1 VKNLYILILLLI
13 AGASTLFSEVSL
25 VEEVTIDITDD
36 RTQDAYYDFQENQ
49 AVNIKSDN
57 WDISFLNSLSS
68 AISIN
73 GGHGVRLWHVTDGSI
88 DDFNAPLDT
97 AGKFEIWEE
106 QFNSTETWDIG
117 AFNLGLNGFADE
129 NPGEF
134 GWGQYSQTVI
144 SGTELFV
151 IKLRNGD
158 YKKIAI
164 DELSTGIFYF
174 FYSDLNNENV
184 KNVDITK
191 SNYADKLHV
200 AYDLEMGEVVDRE
213 PMQEDWNLVFGK
225 YIQIVEGEGVVQPY
239 PVVGVRS
246 NKGVK
251 VAQLDDVE
259 IVDDKFELPSEI
271 NFTNMI
277 TEIGH
282 DWKEL
287 NFSTF
292 EYDIVEGRVY
302 IAQKFATNENNDEV
316 PVSEPVAIRFDNFA
330 GGSFTF
336 KTDDVSLSVKHN
348 DYDNSQFAIYP
359 NVVSKGD
366 NINMIYSGTDMGV
379 ANLSVYSSTGGLVIS
394 KSVELN
400 KNLQINDINA
410 SNMSAGVYFVRIEN
424 NNSIYTQKFIVK

>member
-1 VKNLYILILLLI
+1 MKNLYILIALLF
-13 AGASTLFSEVSL
+13 AGATTLISEVAL
-25 VEEVTIDITDD
+25 IEDVTIDITDD

-57 WDISFLNSLSS
+57 WDISFMNSVFS
-68 AISIN
+68 AIRIN
-73 GGHGVRLWHVTDGSI
+73 GGHGVRLWHVTDGSV
-88 DDFNAPLDT
+88 DDFNQPLDT
-97 AGKFEIWEE
+97 TGKFDIWEE
-106 QFNSTETWDIG
+106 QFNSTEEWAIG
-117 AFNLGLNGFADE
+117 AFNLGNNGYSEGTGD
-129 NPGEF
+129 F
-134 GWGQYSQTVI
+134 GWGQYSQTEI
-144 SGTELFV
+144 TGTELFV

-164 DELSTGIFYF
+164 DELSAGTFYF
-174 FYSDLNNENV
+174 FYSDLNNENIE
-184 KNVDITK
+184 NVEFSKLD
-191 SNYADKLHV
+191 YLDKMNGY
-200 AYDLEMGEVVDRE
+200 YDLEKGEEVDRE
-213 PMQEDWNLVFGK
+213 PMKEDWHLVFGK

-246 NKGVK
+246 NEKIK

-292 EYDIVEGRVY
+292 EYDMVEGRVY
-302 IAQKFATNENNDEV
+302 IAQKFAKNENQDEV
-316 PVSEPVAIRFDNFA
+316 PVSEPVAIRFTEFV
-330 GGSFTF
+330 GGSVTF
-336 KTDDVSLSVKHN
+336 KTDAVSLSVKHN
-348 DYDNSQFAIYP
+348 NYDNSQFAIYP

-379 ANLSVYSSTGGLVIS
+379 ANLSVYSSTGGLVIN

-400 KNLQINDINA
+400 KNLQISDINA

>member
-1 VKNLYILILLLI
+1 MKNLYIFIALLI
-13 AGASTLFSEVSL
+13 AGATTLISEVAL
-25 VEEVTIDITDD
+25 IEEVTIDITDD
-36 RTQDAYYDFQENQ
+36 RTQDAYYDFQDNQ
-49 AVNIKSDN
+49 AVNVKADN
-57 WDISFLNSLSS
+57 WDISFLNSRTS

-106 QFNSTETWDIG
+106 QFNSTETWDVG
-117 AFNLGLNGFADE
+117 AFNLGLNAFDAE
-129 NPGEF
+129 SEGEF

-144 SGTELFV
+144 TGTELFV
-151 IKLRNGD
+151 IKLRNGE

-184 KNVDITK
+184 ENVNITK
-191 SNYADKLHV
+191 SNFADKLHV

-213 PMQEDWNLVFGK
+213 PMKEDWHLVFGLYK
-225 YIQIVEGEGVVQPY
+225 ELIPMGPGEFFPY
-239 PVVGVRS
+239 PVVGIRS

-277 TEIGH
+277 TEIGY
-282 DWKEL
+282 DWKTL
-287 NFSTF
+287 NGSV
-292 EYDIVEGRVY
+292 YDMVDGRVY
-302 IAQKFATNENNDEV
+302 IAQKFAKNENQDVV
-316 PVSEPVAIRFDNFA
+316 PVSEPVAIRFDNFN

-336 KTDDVSLSVKHN
+336 KTDAVSLSVKQN
-348 DYDNSQFAIYP
+348 EYDNSQFAIYP

-400 KNLQINDINA
+400 KNLQISDINA

-424 NNSIYTQKFIVK
+424 NSSIYTQKFIVK